1 MTTKGFV
8 LLTFGG
14 SIQILQRKLCSC
26 AGKEG
31 PKDVAIWPWPI
42 HLPTECMMTLMDS
55 QVKDNYYET
64 FNHRWSWAPQR
75 VQVQVVVRPEE
86 LQAAELAILVHI
98 NRKIKDSSGSPLLH
112 SGDVLVSGDLL
123 QVVFDAVEAR
133 SNTTPR
139 HNRPRLKHKLDLGV
153 TERLETAE
161 VNNMKL
167 KAMIAFDDEKI
178 NAFTKLYDKVSQT
191 IDGYIK

>member
-1 MTTKGFV
+1 M
-8 LLTFGG
+8 
-14 SIQILQRKLCSC
+14 
-26 AGKEG
+26 
-31 PKDVAIWPWPI
+31 
-42 HLPTECMMTLMDS
+42 
-55 QVKDNYYET
+55 
-64 FNHRWSWAPQR
+64 
-75 VQVQVVVRPEE
+75 VVRPEE

-98 NRKIKDSSGSPLLH
+98 NRKIKDSPGSPLLH

-123 QVVFDAVEAR
+123 QVVVDAAEAR
-133 SNTTPR
+133 SSKTPR
-139 HNRPRLKHKLDLGV
+139 RNRPRLKDKLELGV

-167 KAMIAFDDEKI
+167 KARIAFDDEKI

>member
-1 MTTKGFV
+1 M
-8 LLTFGG
+8 
-14 SIQILQRKLCSC
+14 
-26 AGKEG
+26 
-31 PKDVAIWPWPI
+31 
-42 HLPTECMMTLMDS
+42 
-55 QVKDNYYET
+55 
-64 FNHRWSWAPQR
+64 
-75 VQVQVVVRPEE
+75 VVRPEE

-98 NRKIKDSSGSPLLH
+98 NSKIKDSSGSPVLH
-112 SGDVLVSGDLL
+112 SGHVLVSRDLL
-123 QVVFDAVEAR
+123 QVVVDAVEAR

-139 HNRPRLKHKLDLGV
+139 HNRPRLKHKLELGV

-167 KAMIAFDDEKI
+167 KARIAFDDEKI